1 MFIKMHELYSTL
13 RNSIKRQLFSASCWT
28 VILDPAYISH
38 RGLVK
43 SIRGFVKQLSLNGN
57 GIWLDV
63 GCGQQPYRSF
73 FNVEK
78 YIGMEIDRQNEIQ
91 FEQNNVDIFYNG
103 IKFPIDSCSIDGVI
117 CTQVLEHVENP
128 KNLISEIE
136 RVLKPGGKLI
146 LTVPFSWQQ
155 HEKPYDFRRFTSFG
169 LRRLLESYFC
179 INEYHKTTGSIET
192 IAQAL
197 SVYICNNLILNI
209 SGWSCIISFAL
220 CAPVQL
226 IGILLQKILPDK
238 RDLFLDSAVLAYKAK
253 NEVKKDVKKNY

>member
-1 MFIKMHELYSTL
+1 MFIKIHKLYSIL
-13 RNSIKRQLFSASCWT
+13 RNTIENHLFSASYWA
-28 VILDPAYISH
+28 VLFNPAYIAR
-38 RGLVK
+38 RGLTK
-43 SIRGFVKQLSLNGN
+43 SISSFVKQLSLNGS

-78 YIGMEIDRQNEIQ
+78 YIGMDIDGRNEIQ

-117 CTQVLEHVENP
+117 CTQVLEHVANP
-128 KNLISEIE
+128 ENLISEIE

-155 HEKPYDFRRFTSFG
+155 HEKPYDFARFTSFG
-169 LRRLLESYFC
+169 LRHLLESRFC

-197 SVYICNNLILNI
+197 SIYICNNLVLNLP
-209 SGWSCIISFAL
+209 GWYYIITLAL
-220 CAPVQL
+220 CAPVQI
-226 IGILLQKILPDK
+226 IGIFLQKILLDK
-238 RDLFLDSAVLAYKAK
+238 RDLFLDNAILAYKP
-253 NEVKKDVKKNY
+253 KKEA